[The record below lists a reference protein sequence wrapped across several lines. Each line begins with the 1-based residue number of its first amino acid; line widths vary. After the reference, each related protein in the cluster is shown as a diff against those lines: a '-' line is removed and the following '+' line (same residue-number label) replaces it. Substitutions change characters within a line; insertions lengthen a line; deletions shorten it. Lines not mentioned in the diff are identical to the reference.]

1 MSESNTGK
9 RKGGRVKASWRA
21 GIRKVF
27 RQLSYTYE
35 GNTLTRAE
43 PVVCMTLSLEREPD
57 RVVYVELTE
66 TDARKWSAALTVMSD
81 KIKNNEW

>member
-1 MSESNTGK
+1 MTESK

-27 RQLSYTYE
+27 RNLSYTYE
-35 GNTLTRAE
+35 GSTLTQAV
-43 PVVCMTLSLEREPD
+43 PVVCVSLSLEREPD

-66 TDARKWSAALTVMSD
+66 DDARKWAGALLTYAD